1 MQTVAEMPEFTR
13 SAAAVF
19 NATEVKA
26 LIDHLAQ
33 KPRAGVLIPGTGG
46 IRKLRWAR
54 SGMGKSGGARVIYYY
69 HDERIPLYLLTV
81 FGKNDKANLSKAEAN
96 ELHKL
101 VKLLVKAA
109 GARS

>member
-1 MQTVAEMPEFTR
+1 MHTVAEMPEFTR
-13 SAAAVF
+13 SATGVLNAA
-19 NATEVKA
+19 EVQA
-26 LIDHLAQ
+26 LIEHLAQ

-69 HDERIPLYLLTV
+69 HDECFPLYLLSV
-81 FGKNDKANLSKAEAN
+81 FAKGDKANLSRAEAN
-96 ELHKL
+96 ELHTL

-109 GARS
+109 GV

>member
-1 MQTVAEMPEFTR
+1 MPEFTR
-13 SAAAVF
+13 SAVGILSTA
-19 NATEVKA
+19 EVKA

-69 HDERIPLYLLTV
+69 HGERLPLYLLSV
-81 FGKNDKANLSKAEAN
+81 FGKNDKANLNKAETN

-109 GARS
+109 GV

>member
-1 MQTVAEMPEFTR
+1 MPEFTR
-13 SAAAVF
+13 SAVGVF
-19 NATEVKA
+19 NAAEVKA

-33 KPRAGVLIPGTGG
+33 KPRAGALIPGTGG

-54 SGMGKSGGARVIYYY
+54 SGMGKRGGARVIYYY

-96 ELHKL
+96 ELNKL

-109 GARS
+109 GV

>member
-1 MQTVAEMPEFTR
+1 MHTIAEMPEFAR
-13 SAAAVF
+13 SAAGIL
-19 NATEVKA
+19 NATEVRE

-33 KPRAGVLIPGTGG
+33 RPRAGVLIAGTGG

-69 HDERIPLYLLTV
+69 HDERIPLYLLSV

-109 GARS
+109 GV